1 MKKIIQGGRRRTETQ
16 LNMAPL
22 IDMIFIL
29 LIFFLVTTSFSRE
42 SGIVFKKPKA
52 SPEQPKSHKKTN
64 VTVEIGHDNR
74 VFIDGRVYD
83 VRTVRAYME
92 QFLLDV
98 PKGTVVIATD
108 KDSSIGRTIQVMDQC
123 KLAGVTN
130 VSVAERIETEGK

>member
-1 MKKIIQGGRRRTETQ
+1 MESE

-29 LIFFLVTTSFSRE
+29 LIFFLVTTGVE
-42 SGIVFKKPKA
+42 LKKPKPA
-52 SPEQPKSHKKTN
+52 PVNPDVKKKTN

-74 VFIDGRVYD
+74 VLIEGRAYD

-92 QFLLDV
+92 NFLLEV

-108 KDSSIGRTIQVMDQC
+108 KDSYIGRVIQVMDQC
-123 KLAGVTN
+123 KLAGVKN
-130 VSVAERIETEGK
+130 VSVAERIETK

>member
-1 MKKIIQGGRRRTETQ
+1 MESE

-29 LIFFLVTTSFSRE
+29 LIFFLVTTSFTKE
-42 SGIVFKKPKA
+42 SGVELKKPKPA
-52 SPEQPKSHKKTN
+52 PVNPEVKKKTN

-74 VFIDGRVYD
+74 VSIEGRVYD

-92 QFLLDV
+92 NFLLEV

-108 KDSSIGRTIQVMDQC
+108 KDSYIGRVIEVMDQC
-123 KLAGVTN
+123 KLAGVKN
-130 VSVAERIETEGK
+130 VSVAPRIETK

>member
-1 MKKIIQGGRRRTETQ
+1 MESE

-29 LIFFLVTTSFSRE
+29 LIFFLVTTSFTKE
-42 SGIVFKKPKA
+42 SGVELKKPKPA
-52 SPEQPKSHKKTN
+52 PVNPDARKKTN

-74 VFIDGRVYD
+74 VLIEGRALD

-92 QFLLDV
+92 NFLLEV

-108 KDSSIGRTIQVMDQC
+108 KDSYIGRVIQVMDQC
-123 KLAGVTN
+123 KLAGVKN
-130 VSVAERIETEGK
+130 VSVAPRIETK

>member
-1 MKKIIQGGRRRTETQ
+1 MESE
-16 LNMAPL
+16 LDMAPL

-29 LIFFLVTTSFSRE
+29 LIFFLVATSFSKE
-42 SGIVFKKPKA
+42 AGVELKKPKPA
-52 SPEQPKSHKKTN
+52 PVRPDAQKKTN

-74 VFIDGRVYD
+74 IFIEGRVYD

-108 KDSSIGRTIQVMDQC
+108 KDSYIGRVIQVMDQC
-123 KLAGVTN
+123 KLAGIKN
-130 VSVAERIETEGK
+130 VSVAERIETKEM

>member
-1 MKKIIQGGRRRTETQ
+1 MESE

-42 SGIVFKKPKA
+42 SGVELKKPKPA
-52 SPEQPKSHKKTN
+52 PAQPDVQKKTN

-74 VFIDGRVYD
+74 IFIEGRIYD

-92 QFLLDV
+92 QFLIDT
-98 PKGTVVIATD
+98 PTGTVVIATD
-108 KDSSIGRTIQVMDQC
+108 KDSSIGRVIQVLDQC
-123 KLAGVTN
+123 KLAGVKN
-130 VSVAERIETEGK
+130 VSVAERIET

>member
-1 MKKIIQGGRRRTETQ
+1 MKKIIQGGRRRIESEID
-16 LNMAPL
+16 MAPL

-29 LIFFLVTTSFSRE
+29 LIFFLVATSFYRE
-42 SGIVFKKPKA
+42 LGVELKKPKPA
-52 SPEQPKSHKKTN
+52 PVQPDAQKKTN

-74 VFIDGRVYD
+74 VFIDNRVYD

-108 KDSSIGRTIQVMDQC
+108 KDSAIGRVIQVMDQC
-123 KLAGVTN
+123 KLAGVKN
-130 VSVAERIETEGK
+130 VSVAERIETK

>member
-1 MKKIIQGGRRRTETQ
+1 MESE

-29 LIFFLVTTSFSRE
+29 LIFFLVTTSFTKE
-42 SGIVFKKPKA
+42 SGVELKKPKPA
-52 SPEQPKSHKKTN
+52 PVNPDVKKKTN

-74 VFIDGRVYD
+74 ISIEGRVYD

-92 QFLLDV
+92 QFLLEM

-108 KDSSIGRTIQVMDQC
+108 KDSYIGRVIEVMDQC
-123 KLAGVTN
+123 KLAGVEN
-130 VSVAERIETEGK
+130 VSVAERIETK

>member
-1 MKKIIQGGRRRTETQ
+1 MKKIIKGGRRRMESE

-29 LIFFLVTTSFSRE
+29 LIFSLVTTSFTKE
-42 SGIVFKKPKA
+42 SGVELKKPKPA
-52 SPEQPKSHKKTN
+52 PVNPDVKKKTN

-74 VFIDGRVYD
+74 VLIDGRAYD

-92 QFLLDV
+92 NFLLEV

-108 KDSSIGRTIQVMDQC
+108 KDSYIGRVIQVMDQC
-123 KLAGVTN
+123 KLAGVKN
-130 VSVAERIETEGK
+130 VSVAERIETK

>member
-1 MKKIIQGGRRRTETQ
+1 MESE

-42 SGIVFKKPKA
+42 SGVELKKPKPA
-52 SPEQPKSHKKTN
+52 PAQADARKKTN
-64 VTVEIGHDNR
+64 ITVEIGHDNR

-108 KDSSIGRTIQVMDQC
+108 KDSAIGRVIEVMDQC
-123 KLAGVTN
+123 KLAGVKN
-130 VSVAERIETEGK
+130 VSVAPLIDNNRT

>member
-1 MKKIIQGGRRRTETQ
+1 MKKIIEGGRRRIESK
-16 LNMAPL
+16 LDMAPL

-42 SGIVFKKPKA
+42 SGVELKKPKS
-52 SPEQPKSHKKTN
+52 SPAEPNAQKKTN

-74 VFIDGRVYD
+74 VFIDDRVYD

-92 QFLLDV
+92 QFLIDV

-108 KDSSIGRTIQVMDQC
+108 KDSSIGRVIEVMDQC
-123 KLAGVTN
+123 KLAGVIN
-130 VSVAERIETEGK
+130 VSVAERIETKGT

>member
-1 MKKIIQGGRRRTETQ
+1 MKKIIQGGRRRIESEID
-16 LNMAPL
+16 MAPL

-29 LIFFLVTTSFSRE
+29 LIFFLVATSFSRE
-42 SGIVFKKPKA
+42 LGVELKKPKPA
-52 SPEQPKSHKKTN
+52 PVQPDAQKKTN

-74 VFIDGRVYD
+74 VFIDNRVYD

-108 KDSSIGRTIQVMDQC
+108 KDSAIGRVIQVMDQC
-123 KLAGVTN
+123 KLAGVKN
-130 VSVAERIETEGK
+130 VSVAERIETK

>member
-1 MKKIIQGGRRRTETQ
+1 MKKIIKGGRRRMESE

-29 LIFFLVTTSFSRE
+29 LIFFLVTTSFTKE
-42 SGIVFKKPKA
+42 SGVELKKPKPA
-52 SPEQPKSHKKTN
+52 PVNPDVKKKTN

-74 VFIDGRVYD
+74 ALIDGRAYD

-92 QFLLDV
+92 NFLLEV

-108 KDSSIGRTIQVMDQC
+108 KDSYIGRVIQVMDQC
-123 KLAGVTN
+123 KLAGVKN
-130 VSVAERIETEGK
+130 VSVAERIETK

>member
-1 MKKIIQGGRRRTETQ
+1 MESE

-42 SGIVFKKPKA
+42 SGVEIKKPKA
-52 SPEQPKSHKKTN
+52 APETQNIQKKTN

-74 VFIDGRVYD
+74 VFIEGSVYD

-92 QFLLDV
+92 QFLLDA

-108 KDSSIGRTIQVMDQC
+108 KDSFIGRVIQVMDQC
-123 KLAGVTN
+123 KLAGVKN
-130 VSVAERIETEGK
+130 VSVAERIETN

>member
-1 MKKIIQGGRRRTETQ
+1 MKKIVEGGRRRVEAE

-42 SGIVFKKPKA
+42 SGVELKKPKPA
-52 SPEQPKSHKKTN
+52 PMQPDVQKKTN

-74 VFIDGRVYD
+74 VFIDNRVYD

-92 QFLLDV
+92 QFLLDI
-98 PKGTVVIATD
+98 PKGTVVIAAD
-108 KDSSIGRTIQVMDQC
+108 KDSFIGRVIQVMDQC
-123 KLAGVTN
+123 KLAGVKN
-130 VSVAERIETEGK
+130 VSVAERIET

>member
-1 MKKIIQGGRRRTETQ
+1 MNKIIEGGRRRMESK
-16 LNMAPL
+16 LDMAPL

-42 SGIVFKKPKA
+42 SGVELKKPKSA
-52 SPEQPKSHKKTN
+52 PAQPDAQRKTN

-74 VFIDGRVYD
+74 VFIEGRVYD

-108 KDSSIGRTIQVMDQC
+108 KDSAIGRVIEVMDQC

-130 VSVAERIETEGK
+130 VSVAERIETKET

>member
-1 MKKIIQGGRRRTETQ
+1 MESE

-42 SGIVFKKPKA
+42 SGVELRKPKPA
-52 SPEQPKSHKKTN
+52 PTQPDAKRKTN

-74 VFIDGRVYD
+74 VIIEGRVYD

-92 QFLLDV
+92 QFLLDA

-108 KDSSIGRTIQVMDQC
+108 KGSFIGRVIQVMDQC
-123 KLAGVTN
+123 KLAGVKN
-130 VSVAERIETEGK
+130 VSVAERIVTK

>member
-1 MKKIIQGGRRRTETQ
+1 MESE

-29 LIFFLVTTSFSRE
+29 LIFFLVTTSFTKE
-42 SGIVFKKPKA
+42 SGVELKKPKPA
-52 SPEQPKSHKKTN
+52 PVNPDVRKKTN

-74 VFIDGRVYD
+74 VLIEGRAYD

-92 QFLLDV
+92 NFLLEV

-108 KDSSIGRTIQVMDQC
+108 KDSYIGRVIQVMDQC
-123 KLAGVTN
+123 KLAGVKN
-130 VSVAERIETEGK
+130 VSVAPLIENK

>member
-1 MKKIIQGGRRRTETQ
+1 MKKIIQGGRRRIESEID
-16 LNMAPL
+16 MAPL

-29 LIFFLVTTSFSRE
+29 LIFFLVATSFSRE
-42 SGIVFKKPKA
+42 SGVELKKPKPA
-52 SPEQPKSHKKTN
+52 PVQPDAPKKTN

-74 VFIDGRVYD
+74 IFIDNRVYD

-108 KDSSIGRTIQVMDQC
+108 KDSAIGRVIQVMDQC
-123 KLAGVTN
+123 KLAGVKN
-130 VSVAERIETEGK
+130 VSVAERIETK

>member
-1 MKKIIQGGRRRTETQ
+1 MESE

-29 LIFFLVTTSFSRE
+29 LIFFLVATTFSSE
-42 SGIVFKKPKA
+42 SGVELKKPKPA
-52 SPEQPKSHKKTN
+52 PAQPDVQKKTN

-92 QFLLDV
+92 QFLLGV

-108 KDSSIGRTIQVMDQC
+108 KDSAIGRAIQVMDQC
-123 KLAGVTN
+123 KLAGVKN
-130 VSVAERIETEGK
+130 VSVAERIETKRI

>member
-1 MKKIIQGGRRRTETQ
+1 MKKIIEGGRRRMESE

-42 SGIVFKKPKA
+42 SGVELKKPKPA
-52 SPEQPKSHKKTN
+52 PIQPDVKRKTN

-74 VFIDGRVYD
+74 VFIEGRVYD

-92 QFLLDV
+92 QFLLDA

-108 KDSSIGRTIQVMDQC
+108 KDSFIGRVIQVMDQC
-123 KLAGVTN
+123 KLAGVKN
-130 VSVAERIETEGK
+130 VSVAERIDTK

>member
-1 MKKIIQGGRRRTETQ
+1 MESE
-16 LNMAPL
+16 LDMAPL

-29 LIFFLVTTSFSRE
+29 LIFFLVATSFTRE
-42 SGIVFKKPKA
+42 SGVDLKRPKQA
-52 SPEQPKSHKKTN
+52 PMQPDARKKTN

-108 KDSSIGRTIQVMDQC
+108 KDSAIGRVIQVMDQC
-123 KLAGVTN
+123 KLAGVEN
-130 VSVAERIETEGK
+130 VSVAPLIETK

>member
-1 MKKIIQGGRRRTETQ
+1 MESE

-29 LIFFLVTTSFSRE
+29 LIFFLVATTFSSE
-42 SGIVFKKPKA
+42 SGVELKKPKLA
-52 SPEQPKSHKKTN
+52 PAQSDIQKKTN

-74 VFIDGRVYD
+74 IFIDGRVYD

-92 QFLLDV
+92 QFLLGV

-108 KDSSIGRTIQVMDQC
+108 KDSAIGRAIQVLDQC
-123 KLAGVTN
+123 KLAGVKN
-130 VSVAERIETEGK
+130 VSVAERIETKRI

>member
-1 MKKIIQGGRRRTETQ
+1 MKKIIEGGRHRMESE

-29 LIFFLVTTSFSRE
+29 LIFFLVTTSFTKE
-42 SGIVFKKPKA
+42 SGVELKKPKPA
-52 SPEQPKSHKKTN
+52 PVNPDVKKKTN

-74 VFIDGRVYD
+74 ISIEGRVYD

-92 QFLLDV
+92 QFLLEM

-108 KDSSIGRTIQVMDQC
+108 KDSYIGRVIEVMDQC
-123 KLAGVTN
+123 KLAGVEN
-130 VSVAERIETEGK
+130 VSVAERIETK

>member
-1 MKKIIQGGRRRTETQ
+1 MESE

-42 SGIVFKKPKA
+42 SGVELKKPKPA
-52 SPEQPKSHKKTN
+52 PIQPDVKRKTN

-74 VFIDGRVYD
+74 VFIEGRVYD

-92 QFLLDV
+92 QFLLDA

-108 KDSSIGRTIQVMDQC
+108 KDSFIGRVIQVMDQC
-123 KLAGVTN
+123 KLAGVKN
-130 VSVAERIETEGK
+130 VSVAERIDTK

>member
-1 MKKIIQGGRRRTETQ
+1 MKKIIEGGRRRMESE
-16 LNMAPL
+16 LDMAPL

-29 LIFFLVTTSFSRE
+29 LIFFLVATSFSKE
-42 SGIVFKKPKA
+42 AGVEIKKPKPA
-52 SPEQPKSHKKTN
+52 PVRPDVQKKTN

-74 VFIDGRVYD
+74 IFIEGRVYD

-108 KDSSIGRTIQVMDQC
+108 KDSYIGRVIQVMDHC
-123 KLAGVTN
+123 KLAGVKN
-130 VSVAERIETEGK
+130 VSVAERIETKEM